1 MARGGPGSGPGP
13 EGGRASARAGGR
25 RPGLARRLATFLGV
39 FLLLWILLNLLVAW
53 AGAAPTLERPLTW
66 PAVLAALVAALAA
79 SAWTMERV
87 EGLPTAALGLPL
99 APGSARFLTLGFV
112 AGAGIMALAVAIL
125 VAGGWL
131 RWRTAPAGLGAGLLD
146 GLAITALLLPAALA
160 EELLFRGY
168 PLQALAERFGGRVAV
183 GATALGFAALHAANP
198 GVDGFALLNL
208 ALAGLVLG
216 VAWWRTYSLWFA
228 TGVHLGW
235 NWIMGVAVDLPV
247 SGLALDLAGFDA
259 VLRGPEL
266 WTGGDFGPEGGL
278 AVTIAA
284 VLGLVWLARSPRLRR
299 DVVALA
305 LGPLPERTRRRE
317 ATGGR

>member
-1 MARGGPGSGPGP
+1 MTGGDPGSGAGS
-13 EGGRASARAGGR
+13 GGRRAPATGGRR

-39 FLLLWILLNLLVAW
+39 FLLLWIVLNLLVAW

-66 PAVLAALVAALAA
+66 PAVLAVLVAALAA
-79 SAWTMERV
+79 SAWVMERV

-99 APGSARFLTLGFV
+99 GPGSARFLTLGFL
-112 AGAGIMALAVAIL
+112 AGAGIMALALAIL

-131 RWRTAPAGLGAGLLD
+131 RWRTAPGSVGAGLLD

-168 PLQALAERFGGRVAV
+168 PLQALAERFGGRIAIGVTAV
-183 GATALGFAALHAANP
+183 GFAALHGANP
-198 GVDGFALLNL
+198 GVDAFALVNL

-235 NWIMGVAVDLPV
+235 NWIMGVPVDLPV

-278 AVTIAA
+278 AATIAA
-284 VLGLVWLARSPRLRR
+284 LLGLAWLARSRRLRR

-305 LGPLPERTRRRE
+305 LGPLPERTGTRE
-317 ATGGR
+317 ETDGV